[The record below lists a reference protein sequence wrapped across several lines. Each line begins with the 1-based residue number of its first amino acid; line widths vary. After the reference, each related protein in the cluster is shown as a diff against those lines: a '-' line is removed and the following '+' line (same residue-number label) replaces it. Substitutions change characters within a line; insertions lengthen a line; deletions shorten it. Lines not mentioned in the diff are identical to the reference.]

1 MSKSNKHKYSCR
13 FRVGVSVEDTTG
25 KKSLTLFNKEAEQFV
40 GVPVAKIL
48 QELGQVTPYNTSHGC
63 EEYTVTRVMEEVATE
78 ASKVGA
84 HTDVEASKLGAH

>member
-48 QELGQVTPYNTSHGC
+48 QELGQVITIS
-63 EEYTVTRVMEEVATE
+63 TRVSQYTLQYYTII
-78 ASKVGA
+78 ASLYIG
-84 HTDVEASKLGAH
+84 